1 MLGVRSSCSNQVKGK
16 AMFRLTVS
24 LAVPVILLLVP
35 TYPTTGREGLR
46 SPPPFPVVV
55 ANDNR
60 RPAGRLR
67 GNVLTVR
74 LVVQMARWYPQ
85 ASNGP
90 FIEVE
95 AFSEEGR
102 APTIPAPLLRV
113 PAGTIVEATL
123 RNALP
128 ESAITV
134 HGLHTRPTGTRDS
147 VRLLPGE
154 TRTIRFAAGDPGTYF
169 YRAVIGTYRDRA
181 PGRPEPD
188 TREREQIA
196 GAIVVDSAGARGNDR
211 IFVIN
216 IWGKWKDSTHYANAL
231 AINGRSWPYT
241 EKLRT
246 TVGDTLHWRIVNV
259 SARAHPMHLHGFYFR
274 VDAQGD
280 VGRDTVYTPEQRRLV
295 VTEQVRPGKTFAMT
309 WAPDRPGN
317 WLFHCHIGFHV
328 LPEARLD
335 PPPARHHANYAHDPA
350 DHMAGLVMGIN
361 VEPGRWKAPSEGPA
375 RQLRL
380 FVQEGARRGRA
391 PRSLGFVLQRDG
403 RAPAPD
409 SVEAVG
415 STLFLTRGEPVDVTV
430 VNRLPEPT
438 GVHWHGI
445 ELESYSDGVVG
456 WSGSGKR
463 VAPLIAASD
472 SFTAHLTLP
481 RAGTFIYHTHLNDLE
496 QLTSGLYGA
505 IVVLEPGKT
514 FDPRTDHVYVAGWDG
529 DERPPNMVVNG
540 DSVLPDIEMKLGVSH
555 RLRLINI
562 GVAGG
567 VRFTVRRDTTLMSWR
582 AIAKDGADLPRAQ
595 SHVRP
600 ATHVLAVGE
609 TFDFAFHPSEAGGY
623 ALFIESVVPR
633 GVKRRQRI
641 DVR

>member
-1 MLGVRSSCSNQVKGK
+1 M
-16 AMFRLTVS
+16 
-24 LAVPVILLLVP
+24 LLVIP
-35 TYPTTGREGLR
+35 THPAIEGDVLR
-46 SPPPFPVVV
+46 ASSSLPVVE

-67 GNVLTVR
+67 GNVLTIN
-74 LVVQMARWYPQ
+74 LVVQMARWFPQ
-85 ASNGP
+85 AASGP

-102 APTIPAPLLRV
+102 TPMIPAPLIRV
-113 PAGTIVEATL
+113 PAGTIVDATV

-128 ESAITV
+128 DSAITV
-134 HGLHTRPTGTRDS
+134 YGLHARPTDTPDS

-154 TRTIRFAAGDPGTYF
+154 TKVVRFAAGAPGTYF
-169 YRAVIGTYRDRA
+169 YRAVIGKYRDRA

-188 TREREQIA
+188 SREREQIA
-196 GAIVVDSAGARGNDR
+196 GAVVVDSAAGGRKDDR

-216 IWGKWKDSTHYANAL
+216 IWGKWKDSSHYQNAL
-231 AINGRSWPYT
+231 AINGRSWPHT
-241 EKLRT
+241 EKVST
-246 TVGDTLHWRIVNV
+246 TVGDTLRWRVINV
-259 SARAHPMHLHGFYFR
+259 SARAHPMHLHGFYYR
-274 VDAQGD
+274 VDTQGD
-280 VGRDTVYTPEQRRLV
+280 IRRDTVYTPEQRRLV
-295 VTEQVRPGKTFAMT
+295 VTEQIRPGRTFSMT
-309 WAPDRPGN
+309 WAPDRPGK

-328 LPEARLD
+328 LPESRLD

-350 DHMAGLVMGIN
+350 DHMAGLVVGIN
-361 VEPGRWKAPSEGPA
+361 VEPGSWKPPVEAPA
-375 RQLRL
+375 RQVRL
-380 FVQEGARRGRA
+380 LVQEGRRRGHA
-391 PRSLGFVLQRDG
+391 PRSLGFVVQRDG
-403 RAPAPD
+403 RPPASD

-415 STLFLTRGEPVDVTV
+415 STLILTRGEPVDVTV
-430 VNRLPEPT
+430 VNKLREPT

-463 VAPLIAASD
+463 VAPLIAARD
-472 SFTAHLTLP
+472 SFTAHLILP

-505 IVVLEPGKT
+505 IVVLEPDKK
-514 FDPRTDHVYVAGWDG
+514 FDARTDHVYVAGWDG

-540 DSVLPDIEMKLGVSH
+540 DSAPPAVEMKLGSSH

-567 VRFTVRRDTTLMSWR
+567 VRFSLRKDTTLVRWR
-582 AIAKDGADLPRAQ
+582 VIAKDGADLPASQ
-595 SHVRP
+595 STLRP
-600 ATHVLAVGE
+600 ASHVLAVGE
-609 TFDFAFHPSEAGGY
+609 TFDFVFDPPEAGAY
-623 ALFIESVVPR
+623 AFAIESMVP
-633 GVKRRQRI
+633 GGAKRRQRI